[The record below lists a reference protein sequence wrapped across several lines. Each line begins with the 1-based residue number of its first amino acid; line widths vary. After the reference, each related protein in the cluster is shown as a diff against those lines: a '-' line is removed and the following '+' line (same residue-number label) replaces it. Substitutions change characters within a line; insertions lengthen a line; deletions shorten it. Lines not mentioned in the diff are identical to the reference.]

1 MSAPSAVVTGISG
14 QDGSYLARDLLSDGY
29 RVFGVVSDSHSGASW
44 RHSKLRIADH
54 ENLELLKLD
63 ISNPVQ
69 VTDFLAQVRPDEI
82 YNLASHSFVADS
94 QNFPQ
99 KTTMVSGY
107 AVVNLLEAIN
117 QVSRT
122 TKFFQAGSSEMFGAA
137 ESSPQNEKS
146 KFSPRNIY
154 GSAKVFAHNVTENY
168 RQNSNLFASAGILYN
183 HESPLRGEEFVTR
196 KITRQVAKIKL
207 NKQSELRIG
216 NLSSLRD
223 WGFAP
228 EYAQAMRLVL
238 GHDSPDTFVIASGV
252 ATSVRDFVKFAFSA
266 VDIEVAFEG
275 SGLAEVGVDQKTG
288 KQVISVDSD
297 FYRPSET
304 VTLVGDPEKA
314 ERILGWT
321 AKTKISEI
329 VGIMVQE
336 DLDSIVTDES
346 KS

>member
-1 MSAPSAVVTGISG
+1 
-14 QDGSYLARDLLSDGY
+14 
-29 RVFGVVSDSHSGASW
+29 
-44 RHSKLRIADH
+44 
-54 ENLELLKLD
+54 
-63 ISNPVQ
+63 
-69 VTDFLAQVRPDEI
+69 
-82 YNLASHSFVADS
+82 
-94 QNFPQ
+94 
-99 KTTMVSGY
+99 
-107 AVVNLLEAIN
+107 
-117 QVSRT
+117 
-122 TKFFQAGSSEMFGAA
+122 MFGAA
-137 ESSPQNEKS
+137 DSSPQNEDS

-168 RQNSNLFASAGILYN
+168 RQNNNLFASAGILYN

-207 NKQSELRIG
+207 KKQSELRIG

-288 KQVISVDSD
+288 EQIVSVDSD

-314 ERILGWT
+314 ERILGWR

-336 DLDSIVTDES
+336 DLDSIVTDEG